1 MNAGPENLGTNLAS
15 KRHEVVLTQ
24 AGYLDVPDKH
34 HFLMVFLENSV
45 IDNVCGR
52 VSRRSGINK
61 MVKRPSPA
69 RRSS

>member
-15 KRHEVVLTQ
+15 ERHEVVLTQ

-34 HFLMVFLENSV
+34 HFLVVFLEDSV
-45 IDNVCGR
+45 IDDICRR

-61 MVKRPSPA
+61 TFKTHSPA